1 MTRITSDAARR
12 IALGAQGLARR
23 PTAGGRDRRHFRRL
37 FDRIG
42 LLQLDSVNVVARSHY
57 LPALARL
64 GRYPREAL
72 DRYTSHSG
80 EVFEYWGHEASLLPV
95 AVYPLLRWRM
105 DEFTPWGRIR
115 KVMEDHPGYI
125 EDVYQEIAERG
136 PLTVGELSDPGA
148 RTGPWWGHGR
158 GRSAVDWLFA
168 GGRITATRDHRFGRV
183 YDLSERVIP
192 SDLREADPL
201 PAVEAQRRLLEL
213 AARHHGIGT
222 VADLADYYRLHV
234 PTARALLGELAAE
247 GRLEVVDVAGWRG
260 PVYLHPQA
268 AQPRR
273 IEGAALLSPFDPLV
287 WRRERAE
294 RLFGF
299 HYRIEIYVPQ
309 QLRVHGYYVMPFL
322 LDGRLVARVDLKAHR
337 RTGVL
342 EVRGAHAEQGVD
354 RVAVAQALAGSLA
367 ELAAWLDLDD
377 LVVRRRG
384 DLGGPLAAV
393 AG

>member
-1 MTRITSDAARR
+1 
-12 IALGAQGLARR
+12 
-23 PTAGGRDRRHFRRL
+23 
-37 FDRIG
+37 
-42 LLQLDSVNVVARSHY
+42 
-57 LPALARL
+57 
-64 GRYPREAL
+64 
-72 DRYTSHSG
+72 
-80 EVFEYWGHEASLLPV
+80 
-95 AVYPLLRWRM
+95 
-105 DEFTPWGRIR
+105 
-115 KVMEDHPGYI
+115 MEDHPGYI

-168 GGRITATRDHRFGRV
+168 SGRITATRDHRFGRV

-192 SDLREADPL
+192 PDLREADPL

-260 PVYLHPQA
+260 PVYLHPEA
-268 AQPRR
+268 ARPRR
-273 IEGAALLSPFDPLV
+273 IQGAALLSPFDPLV

-342 EVRGAHAEQGVD
+342 EARGAHAEQGVD
-354 RVAVAQALAGSLA
+354 RVAVARALGGSLA